1 MLFII
6 TLSTLNK
13 FISKALL
20 ENDKKHDN
28 LFPCPFIT
36 LGMPHK
42 IYNLFIFIKRHD
54 AVLYQKGDNEGVRK
68 IILGCCGD

>member
-1 MLFII
+1 MLFIV

-28 LFPCPFIT
+28 LFPRPFIR
-36 LGMPHK
+36 LEM
-42 IYNLFIFIKRHD
+42 
-54 AVLYQKGDNEGVRK
+54 A
-68 IILGCCGD
+68 